1 MGLLGDVFDTAVD
14 IAAAPVKLATK
25 ITDKVI
31 DSDLTEVVDAL
42 KEGIKTFTI
51 GVGTTKGCFKKWLY
65 FQAAYLVFFASF
77 RFR

>member
-42 KEGIKTFTI
+42 KEGIKT
-51 GVGTTKGCFKKWLY
+51 K
-65 FQAAYLVFFASF
+65 
-77 RFR
+77 